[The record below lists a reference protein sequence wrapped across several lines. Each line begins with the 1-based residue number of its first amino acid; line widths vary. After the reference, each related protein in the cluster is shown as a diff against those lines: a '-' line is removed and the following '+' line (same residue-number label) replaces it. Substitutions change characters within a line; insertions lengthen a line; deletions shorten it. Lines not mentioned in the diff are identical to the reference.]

1 MKHLDYEN
9 LLLRYHQ
16 KYKKNLFVLIILL
29 VLFVALF
36 ALGILLSTYE
46 NRVTVMVIFS
56 IALAL
61 LSTFIIGFLVFGVLE
76 YRNQEKQ
83 LNYILGGYLTIVE
96 GKIIKIKDIFT
107 SISGRKGIEIVVG
120 DEEGEIN
127 VLFDPYFGDI
137 PFKEEEEV
145 QLQISE
151 SFVVDYEVKNG

>member
-36 ALGILLSTYE
+36 VLGILLSTYE

-120 DEEGEIN
+120 DEEVEIN

>member
-16 KYKKNLFVLIILL
+16 KYKKNLIVLIILL
-29 VLFVALF
+29 VLFVVLF

-46 NRVTVMVIFS
+46 NRVTMMVIFS

-96 GKIIKIKDIFT
+96 GKVIKIKDIFT

-137 PFKEEEEV
+137 PFKEGEEV